1 MNKEML
7 NLLKKKKELFNQII
21 TIREK
26 TNYYELNN
34 LLLIS
39 KKYLKDNNDTL
50 ILSEYINKI
59 NKKLKSLESKKDI
72 TIEEIKKIC
81 SHEIVI
87 DERKENNYIY
97 PNYIYCP
104 ICTSFLEDIPS
115 SSRYIITGKVKND
128 FNINYEILNDI
139 DKLEDFLTKLEY
151 NENIRILRRY

>member
-1 MNKEML
+1 MNKEIL

-26 TNYYELNN
+26 TYYYELNN

-39 KKYLKDNNDTL
+39 KKYLKDNHDTL
-50 ILSEYINKI
+50 ILGEYINKI
-59 NKKLKSLESKKDI
+59 DKKLKTLESEKNL

-87 DERKENNYIY
+87 DERKENNFIY

-104 ICTSFLEDIPS
+104 ICTSFLEDIPP

-128 FNINYEILNDI
+128 FNIDYEILNDT

-151 NENIRILRRY
+151 NENIRILRRN

>member
-7 NLLKKKKELFNQII
+7 NLLKKKKELINQII

-59 NKKLKSLESKKDI
+59 DKKLKTLESEKNL

-81 SHEIVI
+81 SHQIVI

-104 ICTSFLEDIPS
+104 ICTSFLEDIPP
-115 SSRYIITGKVKND
+115 SSRNIITGKVKND
-128 FNINYEILNDI
+128 FNIDYEILNNK

-151 NENIRILRRY
+151 TENIQILRRY

>member
-59 NKKLKSLESKKDI
+59 DKKLKTLESEKNL

-81 SHEIVI
+81 SHQIVI

-128 FNINYEILNDI
+128 FNIDYEILNDI

>member
-7 NLLKKKKELFNQII
+7 NLLKRKKELINQII

-59 NKKLKSLESKKDI
+59 NKKLKTLDSEYRRNKK
-72 TIEEIKKIC
+72 
-81 SHEIVI
+81 
-87 DERKENNYIY
+87 NML
-97 PNYIYCP
+97 
-104 ICTSFLEDIPS
+104 TSNS
-115 SSRYIITGKVKND
+115 N
-128 FNINYEILNDI
+128 
-139 DKLEDFLTKLEY
+139 
-151 NENIRILRRY
+151 

>member
-7 NLLKKKKELFNQII
+7 NLLKKKKELINQII
-21 TIREK
+21 TIRKK

-128 FNINYEILNDI
+128 FNIDYEILNDI

>member
-7 NLLKKKKELFNQII
+7 NLLKKKKELINQII

-59 NKKLKSLESKKDI
+59 NKKLKTLESEKNL

-81 SHEIVI
+81 SHQILI

-104 ICTSFLEDIPS
+104 ICNSFLEDIPP
-115 SSRYIITGKVKND
+115 SSRHIITGKVKND
-128 FNINYEILNDI
+128 FSIDYEILSDT
-139 DKLEDFLTKLEY
+139 DKLEEFLTKLEY
-151 NENIRILRRY
+151 TENIQILRRY

>member
-7 NLLKKKKELFNQII
+7 NLLKRKKELINQII

-59 NKKLKSLESKKDI
+59 DKKLKTLESEKNL

-81 SHEIVI
+81 SHQIVI

-104 ICTSFLEDIPS
+104 ICTSFLEDIPT
-115 SSRYIITGKVKND
+115 SSRHIITGKVKND
-128 FNINYEILNDI
+128 FNIDYEILNDK

-151 NENIRILRRY
+151 TENIRILRRN

>member
-7 NLLKKKKELFNQII
+7 NLLKRKKELINQII

-39 KKYLKDNNDTL
+39 KKYLEDNNDTL
-50 ILSEYINKI
+50 ILSEYINKSEK
-59 NKKLKSLESKKDI
+59 NL

-81 SHEIVI
+81 SHQIVI

-104 ICTSFLEDIPS
+104 ICTSFLEDIPP
-115 SSRYIITGKVKND
+115 SSRHIITGKVKND
-128 FNINYEILNDI
+128 FSIDYEILSDT

-151 NENIRILRRY
+151 TENIQILRRY

>member
-7 NLLKKKKELFNQII
+7 NLLKKKKELINQII

-26 TNYYELNN
+26 NYYYELNN

-59 NKKLKSLESKKDI
+59 DKKLKTLESEKNLTTEK
-72 TIEEIKKIC
+72 IKKIC
-81 SHEIVI
+81 SHQIVI

-115 SSRYIITGKVKND
+115 SSRHIITGKVKND
-128 FNINYEILNDI
+128 FNIDYEILNDT

-151 NENIRILRRY
+151 TENIQILRRY

>member
-59 NKKLKSLESKKDI
+59 NKKLKSLESKKNI

-128 FNINYEILNDI
+128 FNIDYEILNDI

>member
-7 NLLKKKKELFNQII
+7 NLLKRKKEFINQII

-26 TNYYELNN
+26 TNYYELKN

-59 NKKLKSLESKKDI
+59 NKKLKTLESEKNL

-81 SHEIVI
+81 SHQIII

-104 ICTSFLEDIPS
+104 ICTSFLEDIPH
-115 SSRYIITGKVKND
+115 SSRHIITGKVKND
-128 FNINYEILNDI
+128 FNIDYEILSDT

-151 NENIRILRRY
+151 TENIQILRRY

>member
-59 NKKLKSLESKKDI
+59 DKKLKTLESEKNL
-72 TIEEIKKIC
+72 TIEEIKKLC
-81 SHEIVI
+81 
-87 DERKENNYIY
+87 
-97 PNYIYCP
+97 
-104 ICTSFLEDIPS
+104 
-115 SSRYIITGKVKND
+115 
-128 FNINYEILNDI
+128 
-139 DKLEDFLTKLEY
+139 
-151 NENIRILRRY
+151 

>member
-7 NLLKKKKELFNQII
+7 NLLKKKKELINQII

-59 NKKLKSLESKKDI
+59 DKKLKTLESEKNL
-72 TIEEIKKIC
+72 TIEEIKKYVHI
-81 SHEIVI
+81 
-87 DERKENNYIY
+87 K
-97 PNYIYCP
+97 
-104 ICTSFLEDIPS
+104 
-115 SSRYIITGKVKND
+115 
-128 FNINYEILNDI
+128 
-139 DKLEDFLTKLEY
+139 
-151 NENIRILRRY
+151 

>member
-7 NLLKKKKELFNQII
+7 NLLKKKKELINQII

-59 NKKLKSLESKKDI
+59 NKKLKTLENEKNL
-72 TIEEIKKIC
+72 TIEEIKKYAHI
-81 SHEIVI
+81 
-87 DERKENNYIY
+87 K
-97 PNYIYCP
+97 
-104 ICTSFLEDIPS
+104 
-115 SSRYIITGKVKND
+115 
-128 FNINYEILNDI
+128 
-139 DKLEDFLTKLEY
+139 
-151 NENIRILRRY
+151 

>member
-1 MNKEML
+1 MNKEIL

-26 TNYYELNN
+26 TYYYELNN

-39 KKYLKDNNDTL
+39 KKYLKDNHDTL
-50 ILSEYINKI
+50 ILGKYINKI
-59 NKKLKSLESKKDI
+59 DKKLKALETEKNL

-81 SHEIVI
+81 SHKIVI
-87 DERKENNYIY
+87 DERKENNFIY

-104 ICTSFLEDIPS
+104 ICTSFLEDIPP

-128 FNINYEILNDI
+128 FNIDYEILNDT

-151 NENIRILRRY
+151 NENIRILRRN

>member
-7 NLLKKKKELFNQII
+7 NLLKRKKELINQII

-59 NKKLKSLESKKDI
+59 DKKLKTLESEKNL

-81 SHEIVI
+81 SHQIVI

-128 FNINYEILNDI
+128 FNIDYEILNDI

>member
-7 NLLKKKKELFNQII
+7 NLLKKKKELINQII

-59 NKKLKSLESKKDI
+59 DKKLKTLESEKNL

-81 SHEIVI
+81 SHQIVI

-104 ICTSFLEDIPS
+104 ICTSFLEDIPP
-115 SSRYIITGKVKND
+115 
-128 FNINYEILNDI
+128 
-139 DKLEDFLTKLEY
+139 
-151 NENIRILRRY
+151 

>member
-7 NLLKKKKELFNQII
+7 NLLKKKKELINQII

-59 NKKLKSLESKKDI
+59 NKKLKKLWFLLTFFILKSFIKIYNEIHSIIKINISNSFQNI
-72 TIEEIKKIC
+72 T
-81 SHEIVI
+81 
-87 DERKENNYIY
+87 
-97 PNYIYCP
+97 
-104 ICTSFLEDIPS
+104 L
-115 SSRYIITGKVKND
+115 
-128 FNINYEILNDI
+128 FNITYPL
-139 DKLEDFLTKLEY
+139 KLLLT
-151 NENIRILRRY
+151 

>member
-7 NLLKKKKELFNQII
+7 NLLKRKKELINQII

-59 NKKLKSLESKKDI
+59 NKKLKTLESEKNL

-81 SHEIVI
+81 SHQIVI

-104 ICTSFLEDIPS
+104 ICTSFLEDIPP

-128 FNINYEILNDI
+128 FNIDYEILSDT

-151 NENIRILRRY
+151 TENIQILRRY

>member
-1 MNKEML
+1 MNKELL

-59 NKKLKSLESKKDI
+59 NKKLKTLESEKNL

-81 SHEIVI
+81 SHQIVI

-104 ICTSFLEDIPS
+104 ICTSFLEDIPP

-128 FNINYEILNDI
+128 FSIDYEILSDT

-151 NENIRILRRY
+151 TENIQILRRY

>member
-7 NLLKKKKELFNQII
+7 NLLKKKKELINQII

-59 NKKLKSLESKKDI
+59 NKKLKTLENEKNL

-81 SHEIVI
+81 SHQIVI

-104 ICTSFLEDIPS
+104 ICTSFLEDIPP

-128 FNINYEILNDI
+128 FNIDYEILSDT

-151 NENIRILRRY
+151 TENIQILRRY

>member
-7 NLLKKKKELFNQII
+7 NLLKRKKELINQII

-59 NKKLKSLESKKDI
+59 NKKLKTLENEKNL

-81 SHEIVI
+81 SHQIVI

-104 ICTSFLEDIPS
+104 ICTSFLEDIPP

-128 FNINYEILNDI
+128 FNIDYEILSDT

-151 NENIRILRRY
+151 TENIQILRRY

>member
-7 NLLKKKKELFNQII
+7 NLLKRKKELINQII

-59 NKKLKSLESKKDI
+59 NKKLKTLESEKNL

-81 SHEIVI
+81 SHQIVI

-104 ICTSFLEDIPS
+104 ICTSFLEDIPP

-128 FNINYEILNDI
+128 FNIDYEILNDI

-151 NENIRILRRY
+151 TENIQILRRN

>member
-81 SHEIVI
+81 SHQIVI
-87 DERKENNYIY
+87 NERKENNYIY

-104 ICTSFLEDIPS
+104 ICTSFLEDIPP
-115 SSRYIITGKVKND
+115 SSRHIITSKVKND
-128 FNINYEILNDI
+128 FNIDYEILNDT
-139 DKLEDFLTKLEY
+139 DKLEEFLTKLEY
-151 NENIRILRRY
+151 TENIQILRRY

>member
-7 NLLKKKKELFNQII
+7 NLLKRKKELINQII

-59 NKKLKSLESKKDI
+59 NKKLKTLDSEKNL

-81 SHEIVI
+81 
-87 DERKENNYIY
+87 
-97 PNYIYCP
+97 
-104 ICTSFLEDIPS
+104 
-115 SSRYIITGKVKND
+115 
-128 FNINYEILNDI
+128 
-139 DKLEDFLTKLEY
+139 
-151 NENIRILRRY
+151 

>member
-59 NKKLKSLESKKDI
+59 DKKLKKLES
-72 TIEEIKKIC
+72 
-81 SHEIVI
+81 
-87 DERKENNYIY
+87 
-97 PNYIYCP
+97 
-104 ICTSFLEDIPS
+104 
-115 SSRYIITGKVKND
+115 
-128 FNINYEILNDI
+128 
-139 DKLEDFLTKLEY
+139 
-151 NENIRILRRY
+151 

>member
-7 NLLKKKKELFNQII
+7 NLLKKKKELINQII

-59 NKKLKSLESKKDI
+59 NKKLKTLESEKNL

-81 SHEIVI
+81 SHQIVI

-104 ICTSFLEDIPS
+104 ICTSFLEDIPR
-115 SSRYIITGKVKND
+115 SSRHIITGKVKND
-128 FNINYEILNDI
+128 FNIDYEILSDT

-151 NENIRILRRY
+151 TENIQILRRY

>member
-7 NLLKKKKELFNQII
+7 NLLKKKKELINQII

-59 NKKLKSLESKKDI
+59 NKKLKTLESEKNL
-72 TIEEIKKIC
+72 TIEEIK
-81 SHEIVI
+81 
-87 DERKENNYIY
+87 
-97 PNYIYCP
+97 
-104 ICTSFLEDIPS
+104 
-115 SSRYIITGKVKND
+115 
-128 FNINYEILNDI
+128 
-139 DKLEDFLTKLEY
+139 
-151 NENIRILRRY
+151 

>member
-7 NLLKKKKELFNQII
+7 NLLKRKKELINQII

-59 NKKLKSLESKKDI
+59 NKNLDGKNKNKK
-72 TIEEIKKIC
+72 K
-81 SHEIVI
+81 
-87 DERKENNYIY
+87 
-97 PNYIYCP
+97 
-104 ICTSFLEDIPS
+104 
-115 SSRYIITGKVKND
+115 
-128 FNINYEILNDI
+128 
-139 DKLEDFLTKLEY
+139 
-151 NENIRILRRY
+151 

>member
-7 NLLKKKKELFNQII
+7 NLLKKKKELINQII

-59 NKKLKSLESKKDI
+59 DKKLKTLESEKNL

-81 SHEIVI
+81 SHQIVI

-104 ICTSFLEDIPS
+104 ICTSFLEDIPP

-128 FNINYEILNDI
+128 FNIDYEILSDT

-151 NENIRILRRY
+151 TENIQILRRY

>member
-7 NLLKKKKELFNQII
+7 NLLKRKKELINQII

-59 NKKLKSLESKKDI
+59 DKKLKTLESEKNL

-81 SHEIVI
+81 SHQIVI

-104 ICTSFLEDIPS
+104 ICTSFLEDIPP

-128 FNINYEILNDI
+128 FNIDYEILSDT

-151 NENIRILRRY
+151 TENIQILRRY

>member
-1 MNKEML
+1 MNKELL

-59 NKKLKSLESKKDI
+59 NKKLKTLESEKNLN
-72 TIEEIKKIC
+72 IE
-81 SHEIVI
+81 
-87 DERKENNYIY
+87 
-97 PNYIYCP
+97 
-104 ICTSFLEDIPS
+104 
-115 SSRYIITGKVKND
+115 
-128 FNINYEILNDI
+128 
-139 DKLEDFLTKLEY
+139 
-151 NENIRILRRY
+151 

>member
-7 NLLKKKKELFNQII
+7 NLLKKKKELINQII

-26 TNYYELNN
+26 NYYYELNN

-50 ILSEYINKI
+50 ILNEYINKI
-59 NKKLKSLESKKDI
+59 DKKLKTLESEKNL

-87 DERKENNYIY
+87 DERKENNFIY

-115 SSRYIITGKVKND
+115 SSRHIITGKVKND
-128 FNINYEILNDI
+128 FNIDYEILNDT

-151 NENIRILRRY
+151 TENIQILRRY

>member
-7 NLLKKKKELFNQII
+7 NLLKKKKELINEII
-21 TIREK
+21 NIREK

-59 NKKLKSLESKKDI
+59 NKKLKTLESEKNL

-81 SHEIVI
+81 SHQIVI

-115 SSRYIITGKVKND
+115 SSRHIITGKVKND
-128 FNINYEILNDI
+128 FNIDYEILNDK

-151 NENIRILRRY
+151 TENIQILRRY

>member
-1 MNKEML
+1 MNKEIL

-26 TNYYELNN
+26 TYYYELNN
-34 LLLIS
+34 LLLVS
-39 KKYLKDNNDTL
+39 KKYLKDNHDTL
-50 ILSEYINKI
+50 ILGEYINKI
-59 NKKLKSLESKKDI
+59 DKKLKTLESEKNL

-87 DERKENNYIY
+87 DERKENNFIY

-104 ICTSFLEDIPS
+104 ICTSFLENIPP

-128 FNINYEILNDI
+128 FNIDYEILNDT

-151 NENIRILRRY
+151 NENIQILRRN